1 MINLEWESQAVINAF
16 NKMADNS
23 EMSNLYPGITKALKK
38 DQARLF
44 GVQQTPEGNPWEANK
59 KGTTVL
65 WGIGKLFEE
74 TQKDSNYRLV
84 GNDMYVY
91 SSHPGAGTHQWGLPV
106 RIWGR
111 TPAYKFPKR
120 TYLGPSPTGEKELL
134 NEVSLRISYV

>member
-1 MINLEWESQAVINAF
+1 MINLEWESEVVINAF
-16 NKMADNS
+16 KKMADNS
-23 EMSNLYPGITKALKK
+23 EMSNLFPGITKALKK

-44 GVQQTPEGNPWEANK
+44 GIQQTPEGNPWEPNK

-65 WGIGKLFEE
+65 WGIGNLFEE

-91 SSHPGAGTHQWGLPV
+91 NSHPGAGTHQWGLPV

-111 TPAYKFPKR
+111 DPAYKFPER

-134 NEVSLRISYV
+134 NEVFVRISYV